1 MQRDLCGNACAY
13 HRHAPGVCP
22 SAGTHGERRVRTNG
36 AAANNAANHWE
47 GEMLQLKRNLLSV
60 ALASATMLTAH
71 AAHAQSTQA
80 PANADAQDADAQ
92 KAKAKKSADESKK
105 LDTVVVTGIRRGI
118 ERSIDTKKNSTSIV
132 EAVSAEDI

>member
-13 HRHAPGVCP
+13 HRHVPGVRP
-22 SAGTHGERRVRTNG
+22 GAGTHGEHRVRTNG

-60 ALASATMLTAH
+60 ALASATMLSAH

-80 PANADAQDADAQ
+80 PVNADTQGTDAQ
-92 KAKAKKSADESKK
+92 NAKTKQAEDAKK
-105 LDTVVVTGIRRGI
+105 LDTVEVRGIRRGI
-118 ERSIDTKKNSTSIV
+118 ERSIDTKKN
-132 EAVSAEDI
+132 